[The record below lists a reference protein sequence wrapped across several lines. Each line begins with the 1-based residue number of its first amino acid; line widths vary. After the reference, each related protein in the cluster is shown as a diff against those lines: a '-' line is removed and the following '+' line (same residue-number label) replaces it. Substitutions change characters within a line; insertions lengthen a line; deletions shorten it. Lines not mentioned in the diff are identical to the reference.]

1 MAEDALEKAAF
12 LREKIRAIP
21 GMFALGKDD
30 IEGRYAAA
38 ALDETRLVF
47 GCETMSGYDLASTL
61 REEYQVE
68 TEMADLRN
76 VVAVVTFANEE
87 QEVKQLIEAL
97 QDISRR
103 RIGGFFVKPAG
114 KKCG

>member
-1 MAEDALEKAAF
+1 M
-12 LREKIRAIP
+12 IWRAHC
-21 GMFALGKDD
+21 G
-30 IEGRYAAA
+30 
-38 ALDETRLVF
+38 
-47 GCETMSGYDLASTL
+47 
-61 REEYQVE
+61 EEYQVE

-103 RIGGFFVKPAG
+103 RDRRFLCKNRQER
-114 KKCG
+114 KCGCDPPDFSSAGGTHAAAGIFC